1 MKEYVVVDIET
12 TGTQPLHSDIIEIG
26 AVYIKEGQVVGKFS
40 ELVCPTQEISEYIT
54 GITGITNE
62 LVKDARC
69 IEEVLPVKATRLGLL
84 FQKQAVDTLI
94 LARKFLKDL
103 PSRRLGDLCTHY
115 RIELTH
121 AHRAYDDAYATY
133 ELYCKLNEAFYTM
146 HPEAFEPEMMTW
158 EMPKWVGITPKQ
170 SSFLKALSEK
180 YEVALEQP
188 IHAYSKSE
196 ASRLIDKIISEYG
209 RL

>member
-69 IEEVLPVKATRLGLL
+69 IEEVLPEFIAFCKEAPLVGHNLIVFDYRMLKVKATRLGLL
-84 FQKQAVDTLI
+84 FQKQAVDT
-94 LARKFLKDL
+94 
-103 PSRRLGDLCTHY
+103 
-115 RIELTH
+115 
-121 AHRAYDDAYATY
+121 
-133 ELYCKLNEAFYTM
+133 
-146 HPEAFEPEMMTW
+146 
-158 EMPKWVGITPKQ
+158 
-170 SSFLKALSEK
+170 
-180 YEVALEQP
+180 P
-188 IHAYSKSE
+188 I
-196 ASRLIDKIISEYG
+196 
-209 RL
+209 